1 MKSIDTESSQNAI
14 APPAPS
20 SSPAVHQTLL
30 KLRPQ
35 IEAVKTRIQELPT
48 QSEITGVFFDEFSD
62 DKKLVDEMQRIIAE
76 EMQLKM
82 VVSTDVVSM
91 SGTEAE
97 VMATI
102 YLLSDD
108 GYLPFVSRSGSTQ
121 KNGSNAIFANKHLQA
136 AETLAVIKVLGAIGL
151 LSKSF
156 VNSQEEDIDS
166 KLDDS
171 QNDKEQP
178 VLEPEVDE
186 TELSSVIPKSDSAD
200 KAEDSS
206 KVKADEAKAKK
217 AADDKAKADEAKAK
231 KAADD
236 KAKADEAKAKKVA
249 DDKAKADEAKAK
261 KAADDKVKAD
271 EAKAKKA
278 ADDKVKADEAKAK
291 KAADDK
297 AETGE
302 TKAKATPRTRP
313 KRRGRGAGR
322 RAALSA
328 IINDDA
334 SSDMAQEESSI
345 SRARKPAAKVE
356 PVAEPETAPAKEL
369 EEAPEAEP
377 KEDAPKTKRKA
388 RSGKR
393 RTRRQ
398 LVIDDQT
405 KLQEPVVE
413 DPEVEKS
420 EVNVQSKI
428 AGTSVPD
435 VEMSR
440 QEMVTEIRNV
450 ADSNNVPVSI
460 IIEDALNRDAAQFD
474 DISDQEV
481 GYIYNKYV
489 ISMGDKS

>member
-1 MKSIDTESSQNAI
+1 
-14 APPAPS
+14 
-20 SSPAVHQTLL
+20 
-30 KLRPQ
+30 
-35 IEAVKTRIQELPT
+35 
-48 QSEITGVFFDEFSD
+48 
-62 DKKLVDEMQRIIAE
+62 
-76 EMQLKM
+76 
-82 VVSTDVVSM
+82 
-91 SGTEAE
+91 
-97 VMATI
+97 
-102 YLLSDD
+102 
-108 GYLPFVSRSGSTQ
+108 
-121 KNGSNAIFANKHLQA
+121 
-136 AETLAVIKVLGAIGL
+136 
-151 LSKSF
+151 
-156 VNSQEEDIDS
+156 
-166 KLDDS
+166 
-171 QNDKEQP
+171 
-178 VLEPEVDE
+178 
-186 TELSSVIPKSDSAD
+186 
-200 KAEDSS
+200 
-206 KVKADEAKAKK
+206 
-217 AADDKAKADEAKAK
+217 
-231 KAADD
+231 
-236 KAKADEAKAKKVA
+236 
-249 DDKAKADEAKAK
+249 
-261 KAADDKVKAD
+261 
-271 EAKAKKA
+271 
-278 ADDKVKADEAKAK
+278 
-291 KAADDK
+291 
-297 AETGE
+297 
-302 TKAKATPRTRP
+302 
-313 KRRGRGAGR
+313 
-322 RAALSA
+322 
-328 IINDDA
+328 
-334 SSDMAQEESSI
+334 MAQEESSI

>member
-278 ADDKVKADEAKAK
+278 ADDK
-291 KAADDK
+291 